1 MSLFKREWSSS
12 VTKAEFNVRPP
23 ERRARTSWLV
33 PPLASAPI
41 EPDEAAALLPPSVP
55 EAVEA
60 APIVRPRSERPPEM
74 RQEARSGSDEPTV
87 ALSHPPPTIH
97 AAFIVNHGQA
107 RVTELIERLASSI
120 EILAGERVRVL
131 GQAESQLIE
140 LAVAIARRVI
150 GRELADDPTLLAD
163 LASEGIE
170 ALGAKERLVVRV
182 GDIDDDAGI
191 DAIRARL
198 TARAPQCQVVHDPTL
213 PRGGCIVETEYGT
226 VDESLEA
233 RLASV
238 VDAITATSKEAP
250 QTEAPKT

>member
-23 ERRARTSWLV
+23 EGRARTSWLV
-33 PPLASAPI
+33 PPLVSASLD
-41 EPDEAAALLPPSVP
+41 PDEQAALHPPSVP
-55 EAVEA
+55 AAVEA

-74 RQEARSGSDEPTV
+74 RQETRAGSDESTA
-87 ALSHPPPTIH
+87 ALIHPPPTIH

-107 RVTELIERLASSI
+107 RVTELIDRLASSI
-120 EILAGERVRVL
+120 ELLAGERVRVL
-131 GQAESQLIE
+131 ARAESQLVE

-150 GRELADDPTLLAD
+150 GRELTVDPTLLAD

-170 ALGAKERLVVRV
+170 ALGSKERLVVRL
-182 GDIDDDAGI
+182 GDVADDAGI
-191 DAIRARL
+191 EAIRARL

-238 VDAITATSKEAP
+238 VDAVAATPKDAP
-250 QTEAPKT
+250 KTEAPKT

>member
-33 PPLASAPI
+33 PPTASAALDA
-41 EPDEAAALLPPSVP
+41 DEQAALRPPSVP
-55 EAVEA
+55 DAVEA

-74 RQEARSGSDEPTV
+74 RQETRSGLDEPTA

-120 EILAGERVRVL
+120 ELLAGERVRVL
-131 GQAESQLIE
+131 ARAESQLVD
-140 LAVAIARRVI
+140 LAVAIARQVI
-150 GRELADDPTLLAD
+150 GRELTVDPTLLAD
-163 LASEGIE
+163 LAAEGIE
-170 ALGAKERLVVRV
+170 ALGPKESLVVRL
-182 GDIDDDAGI
+182 GDVDDEASI
-191 DAIRARL
+191 EAIRARL
-198 TARAPQCQVVHDPTL
+198 TARAPQCQVLHDESL

-238 VDAITATSKEAP
+238 VEAVTATSKEAP
-250 QTEAPKT
+250 KT